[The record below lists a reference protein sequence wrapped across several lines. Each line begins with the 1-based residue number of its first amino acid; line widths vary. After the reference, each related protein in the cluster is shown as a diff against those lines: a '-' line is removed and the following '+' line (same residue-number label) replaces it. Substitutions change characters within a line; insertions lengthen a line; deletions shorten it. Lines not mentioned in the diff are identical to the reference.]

1 MAFIVRVIFLFC
13 FILISAN
20 AIEFKIYQ
28 KDSLNFSNTEYLM
41 SEKLDGIRGVWNGTS
56 LLTRNNNEIKAPKEW
71 TKNFPPF
78 MLDGELWIK
87 RNSFEQVSSIVRN
100 SKSSMDDWRE
110 VTYNVFDAPNI
121 CDSCTLLERLDLLTK
136 YLQENPNEN
145 IRIIPQHIIASE
157 DELGAYFD
165 NIVKN
170 GGEGLII
177 RENKNP
183 NIAYKYK
190 PYYDNECQ
198 VIGYKEGKGKY
209 EGLVGAIICKTIIKD
224 TEIILSIGSG
234 LSKKDRAN
242 PPKINSIITYKY
254 NGLTK
259 NNVPRFPVFIRERVE

>member
-1 MAFIVRVIFLFC
+1 MIRVLFLFC
-13 FILISAN
+13 LIIFNAN
-20 AIEFKIYQ
+20 AIDFKTYQ
-28 KDSLNFSNTEYLM
+28 KDTLDFQNTEYLM

-56 LLTRNNNEIKAPKEW
+56 LLTRNNNKIKTPEEW
-71 TKNFPPF
+71 TRNFPPF

-87 RNSFEQVSSIVRN
+87 RDYFEKISSIVRN
-100 SKSSMDDWRE
+100 SNSNMNDWKE

-145 IRIIPQHIIASE
+145 IRIIPQYIITNNDDLE
-157 DELGAYFD
+157 AYFG
-165 NIVKN
+165 NIINN

-177 RENKNP
+177 RDNKNP
-183 NIAYKYK
+183 NMAYKYK
-190 PYYDNECQ
+190 PYYDNECE
-198 VIGYKEGKGKY
+198 VIGYKKGKGKY

-224 TEIILSIGSG
+224 KEMILHIGSG
-234 LSKKDRAN
+234 LSKKDREN

-259 NNVPRFPVFIRERVE
+259 NNIPRFPVYIRERVE